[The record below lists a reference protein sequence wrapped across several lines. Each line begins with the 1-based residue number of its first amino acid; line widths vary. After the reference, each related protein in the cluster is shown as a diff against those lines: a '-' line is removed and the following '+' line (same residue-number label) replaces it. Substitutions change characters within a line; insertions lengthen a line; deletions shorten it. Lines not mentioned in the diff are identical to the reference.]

1 MSSFTDWLAERAAA
15 REDAGLTRRLFAS
28 DAECGSGPMID
39 LAGNDYLG
47 LSRHPRVVDVAA
59 DAARRHGASQLS
71 FLTLRMP
78 SRKRRWRA
86 GSRSRRSCSPT
97 CW

>member
-1 MSSFTDWLAERAAA
+1 MSSFTEWLAERAAA

-59 DAARRHGASQLS
+59 DAARRHGAGAGASRLVTGT
-71 FLTLRMP
+71 LTVHAIEPDASDKGHFGL
-78 SRKRRWRA
+78 
-86 GSRSRRSCSPT
+86 
-97 CW
+97 